1 MLTYIKPNWD
11 KDEAF
16 FVETYWLSQ
25 DRVWLSQLKDSNL
38 NQVGEA
44 EMSAN
49 KPTAKLAHK
58 RLIEQVTAGYIP
70 FIEEHF
76 IR

>member
-1 MLTYIKPNWD
+1 MLTYIKPCWD

-49 KPTAKLAHK
+49 KPIAKLAHK

>member
-16 FVETYWLSQ
+16 FVETYWIAEN
-25 DRVWLSQLKDSNL
+25 RFWVTQLKDSNL
-38 NQVGEA
+38 NEVGEA
-44 EMSAN
+44 EASAN
-49 KPTAKLAHK
+49 KPSAVLAHR
-58 RLIEQVTAGYIP
+58 RLINQVTSGYIP

-76 IR
+76 VR

>member
-25 DRVWLSQLKDSNL
+25 NRIWVTQLNDSNL
-38 NQVGEA
+38 NQLGEA
-44 EMSAN
+44 ELSAN
-49 KPTAKLAHK
+49 KPSAVLAHK
-58 RLIEQVTAGYIP
+58 RLIDQVTEGYIP
-70 FIEEHF
+70 FIEQHF
-76 IR
+76 IK